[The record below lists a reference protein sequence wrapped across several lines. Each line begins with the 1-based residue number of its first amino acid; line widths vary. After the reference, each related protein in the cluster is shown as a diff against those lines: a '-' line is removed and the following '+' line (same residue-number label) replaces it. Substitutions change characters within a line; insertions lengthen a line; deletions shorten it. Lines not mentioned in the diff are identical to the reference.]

1 MPTTSKPPIYLLDTM
16 AFIFRAYHAMQRSR
30 PMTTRT
36 GVPTAATYV
45 FVNMIN
51 KLRADFKPDY
61 LAAVYDVGAPLLRNE
76 LAGQLTNV
84 QKFNI
89 KTQQFESTDY
99 AGYKANRAE
108 TPPDLIQQHP
118 YIRRALEAFRIPII
132 FSEGYEADDV
142 IGTLATH
149 FAKLGHHVYVV
160 SPDKDMMQLVNNS
173 VSILNPTKDNL
184 VLTPAKVEEVLG
196 VPPTRVIDVMA
207 LRGDSID
214 NIPGAPGIGDKG
226 SVELI
231 QTFGS
236 VEAALD
242 RAGEVKKKTYR
253 ESLQN
258 NRDNILLSKELVTIH
273 CSVPIAIDLEAMRTQ
288 PVDNAA
294 CRALFTELEF
304 TSMLRELAPDLTAAT
319 TTYNL
324 TPTPADLTTLLTEAH
339 QPLNSNLEPRTST
352 LNENS
357 GAPGPDFRTRDST
370 AAPRGLAIALAAAI
384 LAEEVADPESIPE
397 DAQEPEPTPAE
408 TMSLFGAPNSSD
420 DSSDELVILSGAKD
434 LPLGTTTTSSGPILI
449 GLATT
454 PAHALQ
460 TTLTDPAVLSAL
472 TDPTLPKLVHDLK
485 AVLRALSPAGI
496 QLAGPIT
503 DVMLQSYL
511 LNPTH
516 ASHTLP
522 DIAARTTSVALKHQ
536 PTKDN
541 PADPKRLPEAA
552 AAIARLATT
561 LHTQL
566 TELRT
571 TPTIPSDD
579 PSLGGAATLAMLYAD
594 APEPGAPSS
603 PTASSSA
610 RVGSQDLPTPPTKPV
625 ILSGAQS
632 AQSKDLPTNGPATA
646 AKTISTSDVLPNPY
660 SLIPNPLSEQSSLID
675 VYAALDLPLVPV
687 LLRMEQT
694 GVRIDPAQLR
704 EMSSRLAVTID
715 DLAERIYAGAAA
727 PGEPPHRFNINSPKQ
742 LGDVLFNKMG
752 LPQPIKYGKGK
763 TISTAQD
770 VLESLAENVELPGH
784 EVPAWVLEHR
794 QLQKLKG
801 TYLDALP
808 LLADANGRIHTTF
821 NQVGT
826 ATGRLSSTNPNLQ
839 NIPIRTAVG
848 REIRA
853 AFIAAPGNLLMS
865 ADYSQI
871 ELRLMAHFSQD
882 PLLLDAYRTGKDI
895 HTLTA
900 SEVFGIA
907 PNEID
912 KETRA
917 RAKAVNFGIVY
928 GISPFGLAAQ
938 LGIDQKTAKAYIET
952 YYERYAGIK
961 TFIDRT
967 LDQVRRDQYVKTAF
981 GRIRPIPD
989 IQSRNP
995 NQRGFAER
1003 TAINTPL
1010 QGTAADLIKLAMLRI
1025 DAAMRQRNLES
1036 QMTLQVHDELL
1047 FDVPPSEAE
1056 EMTELVKTEMES
1068 AATFTVPI
1076 VAEVGLGQNWR
1087 DIK

>member
-1 MPTTSKPPIYLLDTM
+1 MSTSAKPPIYLLDSM

-36 GVPTAATYV
+36 GIPTAATYV

-51 KLRADFKPDY
+51 KLRKDFAPEY
-61 LAAVYDVGAPLLRNE
+61 LAAVYAVGAPLLRHE
-76 LAGQLTNV
+76 AAAQMKDV

-89 KTQQFESTDY
+89 KTQQFETIEY

-108 TPPDLIQQHP
+108 TPPDLIQQQP

-132 FSEGYEADDV
+132 YAEGYEADDV
-142 IGTLATH
+142 IGTLSCH
-149 FAKLGHHVYVV
+149 FSALGHHVYVV
-160 SPDKDMMQLVNNS
+160 SSDKDMMQLVNEH

-184 VLTPAKVEEVLG
+184 ILDRAGVEAVLG
-196 VPPTRVIDVMA
+196 VPPQRVIDVMA
-207 LRGDSID
+207 LRGDAID

-242 RAGEVKKKTYR
+242 RADEVKKKTYR

-273 CSVPIAIDLEAMRTQ
+273 TSVPMEFSLDAMRTQ

-304 TSMLRELAPDLTAAT
+304 TSLLKDLAPDLAAASTA
-319 TTYNL
+319 YNL
-324 TPTPADLTTLLTEAH
+324 KPNAQELAALLAEA
-339 QPLNSNLEPRTST
+339 R
-352 LNENS
+352 
-357 GAPGPDFRTRDST
+357 
-370 AAPRGLAIALAAAI
+370 AAGHLALAIAATAQAI
-384 LAEEVADPESIPE
+384 AEEVVAEPSADAET
-397 DAQEPEPTPAE
+397 EPEPPPAE
-408 TMSLFGAPNSSD
+408 SMSLFGTPSEEVVLKGTSFSPSD
-420 DSSDELVILSGAKD
+420 SADKDDGASATEGTALRLGLSVEPSQALEVD
-434 LPLGTTTTSSGPILI
+434 LTNPDLI
-449 GLATT
+449 EALAD
-454 PAHALQ
+454 AA
-460 TTLTDPAVLSAL
+460 
-472 TDPTLPKLVHDLK
+472 LPKQVHDLK
-485 AVLRALSPAGI
+485 AVLRALEPHGVA
-496 QLAGPIT
+496 LAGPIT
-503 DVMLQSYL
+503 DVMLESYL

-516 ASHTLP
+516 ASHTLV
-522 DIAARTTSVALKHQ
+522 DIAARTTSLALTHQ
-536 PTKDN
+536 PTKEN
-541 PADPKRLPEAA
+541 PADPKRLAEAA
-552 AAIARLATT
+552 AAVARLVVT
-561 LHTQL
+561 LSEQL
-566 TELRT
+566 AESASPRSVLRDE
-571 TPTIPSDD
+571 PG
-579 PSLGGAATLAMLYAD
+579 LGGAVTVDMLYAD
-594 APEPGAPSS
+594 ANKDVSS
-603 PTASSSA
+603 RPKSSNSDDAEERPAAS
-610 RVGSQDLPTPPTKPV
+610 L
-625 ILSGAQS
+625 L
-632 AQSKDLPTNGPATA
+632 
-646 AKTISTSDVLPNPY
+646 
-660 SLIPNPLSEQSSLID
+660 D
-675 VYAALDLPLVPV
+675 VYQQIDLPLVPV
-687 LLRMEQT
+687 LLRMEQN
-694 GVRIDPAQLR
+694 GVRIDPNLLR

-715 DLAERIYAGAAA
+715 DLAERIYTSTG
-727 PGEPPHRFNINSPKQ
+727 HRFNINSPKQ

-752 LPQPIKYGKGK
+752 LPQPQKYGKGK
-763 TISTAQD
+763 VISTAQD
-770 VLESLAENVELPGH
+770 VLEDLAAHH

-808 LLADANGRIHTTF
+808 ALADAQGRIHTTF

-826 ATGRLSSTNPNLQ
+826 ATGRLSSINPNLQ

-853 AFIAAPGNLLMS
+853 AFIAATGNLLMS

-871 ELRLMAHFSQD
+871 ELRLLAHFSQD

-900 SEVFGIA
+900 AEVFEVDA
-907 PNEID
+907 ETMD

-938 LGIDQKTAKAYIET
+938 LGIEQKIAKAYIEK
-952 YYERYAGIK
+952 YFERYSGVAK
-961 TFIDRT
+961 FIEAT
-967 LDQVRRDQYVKTAF
+967 LEQVRREGAVRTYF
-981 GRIRPIPD
+981 GRVRPIPD

-1010 QGTAADLIKLAMLRI
+1010 QGTAADLIKIAMLRI
-1025 DAAMRQRNLES
+1025 DAAMQTRKLRS

-1047 FDVPPSEAE
+1047 FDVVPEEAE
-1056 EMTELVKTEMES
+1056 EMQALVKTEMES
-1068 AATFTVPI
+1068 VAEFDVPI